1 MSTGGHRGTG
11 DHGAGL
17 IGSIAGLL
25 VFLAFLLFAVQ
36 LLISLYATSTVT
48 GAAYE
53 GARVVAGR
61 RVDHH
66 DPAAVTTARAAAE
79 QQVRSQLGRFGERV
93 AFDWS
98 ASTTDTVAL
107 RVRADTPTLLLPG
120 LGRAVG
126 IGHIDRTAH
135 VRVEEMR

>member
-1 MSTGGHRGTG
+1 
-11 DHGAGL
+11 
-17 IGSIAGLL
+17 
-25 VFLAFLLFAVQ
+25 VQ

-48 GAAYE
+48 SAAND

-61 RVDHH
+61 RVDHR
-66 DPAAVTTARAAAE
+66 DGAEVDTARAAAE

-98 ASTTDTVAL
+98 ASTADTVAL
-107 RVRADTPTLLLPG
+107 RVQADAPTLLLPG
-120 LGRAVG
+120 LGRVIG
-126 IGHIDRTAH
+126 IGHIDRTVR